1 LKPVGGGFAAG
12 LVSGLF
18 GVGGGVLLIPVLV
31 LLLRRSQ
38 HIAHATSLAAITV
51 LATAGTIRFGLGDA
65 VSWFGAAA
73 IVVGSLAGVEIGAA
87 IMPRVR
93 ERPLQLM
100 FAAVLALIAIRL
112 LLFGDA
118 PLGEARE
125 VEAELSVL
133 PLLAHAVLGLGV
145 GVLSGLLGI
154 GGGSVIV
161 PALVLL
167 FGYDQHLAEGTSL
180 AVIIPTA
187 ALGAISH
194 ARRGY
199 TDWAT
204 GGRLG
209 LGGAVGALIG
219 AEVALAIP
227 SATLARA
234 FGVLLAVVTVLMV
247 RRR

>member
-1 LKPVGGGFAAG
+1 M
-12 LVSGLF
+12 
-18 GVGGGVLLIPVLV
+18 LLIPILV

-38 HIAHATSLAAITV
+38 HIAHATSLAAMTI
-51 LATAGTIRFGLGDA
+51 LASAATARFALGDA
-65 VSWFGAAA
+65 VSWFGALA
-73 IVVGSLAGVEIGAA
+73 ILVGSLAGVQVGAA

-93 ERPLQLM
+93 ERPLQFM
-100 FAAVLALIAIRL
+100 FAAVLALVAIRL

-118 PLGEARE
+118 PIGEPRD
-125 VEAELSVL
+125 VRAELSFL
-133 PLLAHAVLGLGV
+133 PLLAHGVLGLVIGV
-145 GVLSGLLGI
+145 VSGLLGI

-187 ALGAISH
+187 ALGAVSH

-199 TDWAT
+199 TDWGEGA
-204 GGRLG
+204 RLG
-209 LGGAVGALIG
+209 SGGLFGALVG

-227 SATLARA
+227 SATLARG